1 MKKVRN
7 WLWFALTFA
16 LIMWA
21 MSAFAQ
27 FQFPPIPQAKQIAD
41 EVTLYG
47 KVDEERATQVVSDIQ
62 EANRLPSTNPIRLY
76 INSGGGS
83 VLAGNRI
90 VQAIEAS
97 RRPVDTICV
106 GMAASMS
113 GLVYSYG
120 AHRYQLP
127 RTIVMLHDG
136 YFSTEGSAD
145 KSYSVV
151 ALYERLDA
159 DFDSH
164 IASITGMTVAEVHA
178 RNAVDWWML
187 PGDAIANH
195 LTDKVITLPY
205 YPAH

>member
-1 MKKVRN
+1 MRKVRG
-7 WLWFALTFA
+7 WLWLVFAFALVA
-16 LIMWA
+16 WA
-21 MSAFAQ
+21 VSAFAQ
-27 FQFPPIPQAKQIAD
+27 FQFPAPQPKLITD

-76 INSGGGS
+76 INSPGGS

-90 VQAIEAS
+90 VQAIESS
-97 RRPVDTICV
+97 RRPVDTIVV

-120 AHRYQLP
+120 VHRYQLP

-136 YFSTEGSAD
+136 YFGLDGSAD
-145 KSYSVV
+145 KAYSVV
-151 ALYERLDA
+151 ALYERMDA

-178 RNAVDWWML
+178 KNAMDWWML
-187 PGDAIANH
+187 PSDAIANH
-195 LTDKVITLPY
+195 LTDKIVTLPY
-205 YPAH
+205 YPAR